1 MKINRSNLMQH
12 KKLTA
17 TNTERVR
24 MLCAQAKEREEAG
37 EFEEARLALSEF
49 WQRIGE
55 RPRLEGLAEPEQA
68 ELLLRAGAL
77 SGWIGSARQIPGAQE
92 TAKDLIS
99 ESSAVFKRLGL
110 MEKVVETRV
119 DLGICYWR
127 EGAHD
132 EARITFDDAL
142 RQLGD
147 VVSEQRLRAL
157 LNKAVVEQAC
167 TRPKEALRLLSEAE
181 SLFEVSTNH
190 SLKGKF
196 HNVYAT
202 VLKYVGL
209 AGQRE
214 DYFDRALM
222 QFTAASL
229 SFEKAGHKRFL
240 AAVEN
245 NLGFLFVHLQRFDE
259 AHEHLDR
266 ARSVLIGL
274 NDKGLVAQVDDTR
287 ARAFLGQGRFDQAEM
302 VAGAAVK
309 VLREGDEQSILA
321 GALTTHAT
329 TLARSGRHSEALA
342 MLDDAIALAGQAGD
356 AESGGIAAL
365 TIIEELTSVL
375 SPADL
380 RTYYKSAESALTHS
394 QHAAIRVRV
403 GACARIVLAAEDP
416 HSLAIRSES
425 NIAPS
430 TANLK
435 QGNGNPSMGR
445 TQTPMP
451 EMELTNRSLEEQ
463 VLLYEGRLIRQAL
476 EASDGSVTRAARM
489 LGVTHQGL
497 AFILNGRH
505 KSLLAA
511 RKPVKRRRRS
521 IIRFH

>member
-1 MKINRSNLMQH
+1 MRINRSNLMQH
-12 KKLTA
+12 NKLTA
-17 TNTERVR
+17 TISERAR
-24 MLCAQAKEREEAG
+24 MVCAQAKECEEAG
-37 EFEEARLALSEF
+37 EYEEARLALSEF

-55 RPRLEGLAEPEQA
+55 RPRLEGLAESERA
-68 ELLLRAGAL
+68 ELLLRAGTL

-99 ESSAVFKRLGL
+99 ESSAVFERLGL
-110 MEKVVETRV
+110 LEKVVEARV

-142 RQLGD
+142 QQLGD

-196 HNVYAT
+196 HNVFAT

-209 AGQRE
+209 EGQRE

-245 NLGFLFVHLQRFDE
+245 NLGFLFVHLQRFEE

-266 ARSVLIGL
+266 ARSVLMGF

-287 ARAFLGQGRFDQAEM
+287 ARAFLGQGRLDKAET
-302 VAGAAVK
+302 VAAAAVK
-309 VLREGDEQSILA
+309 VLRGGDEQSILA
-321 GALTTHAT
+321 AALTTHAT
-329 TLARSGRHSEALA
+329 TLARSGKHSEALA
-342 MLDDAIALAGQAGD
+342 MLDNAMALAGQAGD

-365 TIIEELTSVL
+365 AMIEELSSVL

-380 RTYYKSAESALTHS
+380 RNYYKSAESALTHS
-394 QHAAIRVRV
+394 QHAAIKVRV
-403 GACARIVLAAEDP
+403 GACARIVLAAED
-416 HSLAIRSES
+416 
-425 NIAPS
+425 APS
-430 TANLK
+430 IGVRDASITAATQNAGP
-435 QGNGNPSMGR
+435 GNGSTG
-445 TQTPMP
+445 QTPVP
-451 EMELTNRSLEEQ
+451 EMELANRSLEEQ